1 MSATAVLGPG
11 SRGWL
16 GSLRRQLPVTGRL
29 VGWLRAV
36 AAPGVGGIVVWR
48 LGLVGD
54 LAVVVLALA
63 VAFAVTPSLADSAAS
78 LLASSPT
85 TRAQRAVARLA
96 LVVPLGAL
104 GLVVARAVALRHVAG
119 GGAVS
124 GAAAWVPT
132 GDEWLLAAA
141 LIGAALAVESA
152 VSQGASGSGHV
163 GAAATLVGCGVAL
176 WLPARMAVFPVE
188 AHRWVWAAVLSLSI
202 VTMAVALADP
212 GRTRPNARRT
222 VRREA
227 DRTVRSG
234 RGRDE
239 R

>member
-36 AAPGVGGIVVWR
+36 AAPGVAGIVVWR

-54 LAVVVLALA
+54 RAVVVLALA

-96 LVVPLGAL
+96 LVVPLGVL
-104 GLVVARAVALRHVAG
+104 GLVVARAVALRHVG

-124 GAAAWVPT
+124 GTAAWVPT

-141 LIGAALAVESA
+141 LIAAALAVESA
-152 VSQGASGSGHV
+152 MPQGASGSGHL

-188 AHRWVWAAVLSLSI
+188 AHRWVWAAVFGLSI
-202 VTMAVALADP
+202 ATMAVALADP
-212 GRTRPNARRT
+212 GRTRPSAQRA

-234 RGRDE
+234 RGRDL